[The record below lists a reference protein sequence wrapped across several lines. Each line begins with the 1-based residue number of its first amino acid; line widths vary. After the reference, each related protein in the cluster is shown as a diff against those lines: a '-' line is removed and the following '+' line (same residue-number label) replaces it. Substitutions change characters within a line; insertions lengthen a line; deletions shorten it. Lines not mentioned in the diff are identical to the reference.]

1 MDEHAKLTQDFNG
14 LAVARAFNVNYSN
27 KLFFKQNFPL
37 ETLPFQQYSQVHTY
51 TRTEAF
57 KMQAY

>member
-1 MDEHAKLTQDFNG
+1 MDEHAKLTQDFSE

-27 KLFFKQNFPL
+27 NLFLSKNFPF

-57 KMQAY
+57 NMQAY